1 MGAGARVAPDGSG
14 LPPGPRGGAA
24 TNVPMW
30 LLEPLRTLRWC
41 AERYGDCFTLELGAF
56 GRFVFVADP
65 HVIGSLFTTDPAV
78 VRAGEPNAVL
88 APIVGRRSVLTSDG
102 ARHLRQRKLLLPAF
116 HGKVLEAY
124 RSRMREA
131 AEAMVER
138 WPVGRPFPVAPQF
151 ARLTL
156 EVIVD
161 LVFGVEDR
169 GRRSRLVD
177 LLPRLSRA
185 ATLVMFV
192 PALEADRGPGSPGRR
207 FRRLREEAD
216 AVVMAELKERRGPG
230 AGTPRD
236 DVLSL
241 LLAARDEHGQA
252 MTDDELRDELMTLL
266 LAGHE
271 TTATAL
277 AWALDLVL
285 HDDRVHRRLVASATE
300 GESDYADA
308 VIKEVHRLRPT
319 VPNVVRQLT

>member
-1 MGAGARVAPDGSG
+1 
-14 LPPGPRGGAA
+14 
-24 TNVPMW
+24 
-30 LLEPLRTLRWC
+30 
-41 AERYGDCFTLELGAF
+41 
-56 GRFVFVADP
+56 
-65 HVIGSLFTTDPAV
+65 
-78 VRAGEPNAVL
+78 
-88 APIVGRRSVLTSDG
+88 
-102 ARHLRQRKLLLPAF
+102 
-116 HGKVLEAY
+116 
-124 RSRMREA
+124 
-131 AEAMVER
+131 MVER

-169 GRRSRLVD
+169 GRRSRLLD

-192 PALEADRGPGSPGRR
+192 PALEADRGPGTPGRR
-207 FRRLREEAD
+207 FRRLREETD
-216 AVVMAELKERRGPG
+216 ALVMAELKERRGPG

-266 LAGHE
+266 FAGHE

-285 HDDRVHRRLVASATE
+285 HDDRVHRRLVASATQ

-319 VPNVVRQLT
+319 VPNVVRQLTEPFQVGRWHLPAGTVVSPAIYLVHRRADLYPDPHAFRPERFLDGRTPSYTWLPFGGGVRRCIGASFATLEMQEVLRAVFTRRTLRAADPRRTERPRRRTVTSVPTRGTRVVVQR